1 MDAQERSAVGQIAH
15 DHRHRC
21 LDMSAAVQN
30 LALESE
36 DLKHSPLGW
45 LSSGGNLPDCDR
57 WCHLGPAF
65 GLRGPI
71 SGLQWPGRRWFQ
83 DQLSDGRCCAF
94 LRFWDGAAGVQRV
107 DIAFAEPEL
116 LKNLFVVFSK

>member
-1 MDAQERSAVGQIAH
+1 MDAQERSAVVQIAH

-36 DLKHSPLGW
+36 ELKHSPLGW
-45 LSSGGNLPDCDR
+45 HPSGGNLPDCEG

-65 GLRGPI
+65 GLRSADKSTSMQGTWVVPESTYPTAATGRSFTVGTAPLACKASI
-71 SGLQWPGRRWFQ
+71 SRSP
-83 DQLSDGRCCAF
+83 
-94 LRFWDGAAGVQRV
+94 
-107 DIAFAEPEL
+107 
-116 LKNLFVVFSK
+116 N